1 MHVTRH
7 TKRRR
12 RVIWEEWSLTAKLL
26 TIMMTLML
34 VVLTGTSAW
43 VLENLRSSLIER
55 TDVQLI
61 QASEALAIQAAET
74 VLTPS
79 PLASPEDRSPTEDS
93 LRQLLPGTYYVQ
105 FYDSEGG
112 EVYSPVAPI
121 DGNEP
126 QLPVIDEQTVSTMHG
141 APFTTDGSE
150 SQWRVR
156 ALRVENSQLLV
167 AIAVPFDQDIDAV
180 GERARNTVL
189 GIGMLALALVAGVGY
204 FAITNT
210 FRPLHDIENTA
221 SKIAAGDLSQR
232 VSTYPS
238 NTELGRLS
246 AALNTMLGHIED
258 SFDGRKQSEKRI
270 RQFVSDASHELR
282 TPLVTI
288 RGYAELYRQGAI
300 TDPDQV
306 GQAMERM
313 ESEAKRMTVLV
324 EDLVQLA
331 RLDER
336 RPTEIGPVDMTR
348 LVRDGAA
355 DALAQAPDRD
365 ISFIGLDGEDA
376 QQTPMILGSEARLR
390 QVIVNLA
397 GNAVRH
403 TTEGTEIEFA
413 VGVVDVPAPA
423 SDAAGAGGRTASGGT
438 EERAARPE
446 LPAPHH
452 PVGSEALRRGTLPR
466 RVPAAGRPLARPV
479 REAGT
484 DGSARTP
491 DDTIE
496 RAPARR
502 GHRPGVGAAR
512 RRTVA
517 GDPDQRP
524 SRIRTRSSRARW
536 NWARTCPDSP
546 MVASGS
552 NCATTARASPP
563 TRSRGSSSGSTGST
577 PPADATRADPAWG
590 CRSSRRSSTP
600 TPVRYP
606 STPPPAAAR
615 HSASTCRS
623 PALTR
628 SADRPAGPL
637 LRPHPE
643 RTSHESANGPHA
655 PLRPA

>member
-1 MHVTRH
+1 MTRH

-34 VVLTGTSAW
+34 VVLSGTSAW

-55 TDVQLI
+55 TDAQLI

-74 VLTPS
+74 VLAPS
-79 PLASPEDRSPTEDS
+79 PLASSEDRSPTEDS

-105 FYDSEGG
+105 FYDSEGS
-112 EVYSPVAPI
+112 EVYSPVAPL

-126 QLPVIDEQTVSTMHG
+126 QLPVIDQQTVTTMQG
-141 APFTTDGSE
+141 APFTTDGSQ

-288 RGYAELYRQGAI
+288 RGYAELYRQGAL
-300 TDPDQV
+300 TDPDQI
-306 GQAMERM
+306 GQAMGRM

-413 VGVVDVPAPA
+413 VGVVDVPHQQQAPQAPA
-423 SDAAGAGGRTASGGT
+423 EARRPEARKRGLPVPNFLRLPTSWGQKPPAEAPSPDAAASSQQDTPPSAQSAGPSPTGPHGTTASASVPSGDAPSQAIPTSGVT
-438 EERAARPE
+438 HSNPFVTGPLE
-446 LPAPHH
+446 LGEDLSGFPYGR
-452 PVGSEALRRGTLPR
+452 VRFELRDHGEGI
-466 RVPAAGRPLARPV
+466 A
-479 REAGT
+479 
-484 DGSARTP
+484 
-491 DDTIE
+491 
-496 RAPARR
+496 
-502 GHRPGVGAAR
+502 
-512 RRTVA
+512 
-517 GDPDQRP
+517 PDQV
-524 SRIRTRSSRARW
+524 SRIFERFYRLDSSRGRDTGGSGLGLSIVKAIVDSHSGAISVHPTPGGGATFRVDMPVPG
-536 NWARTCPDSP
+536 PDS
-546 MVASGS
+546 VRRQASR
-552 NCATTARASPP
+552 ATSQA
-563 TRSRGSSSGSTGST
+563 T
-577 PPADATRADPAWG
+577 PRKDIP
-590 CRSSRRSSTP
+590 
-600 TPVRYP
+600 
-606 STPPPAAAR
+606 
-615 HSASTCRS
+615 
-623 PALTR
+623 
-628 SADRPAGPL
+628 
-637 LRPHPE
+637 
-643 RTSHESANGPHA
+643 
-655 PLRPA
+655 

>member
-1 MHVTRH
+1 
-7 TKRRR
+7 
-12 RVIWEEWSLTAKLL
+12 
-26 TIMMTLML
+26 MMTLML
-34 VVLTGTSAW
+34 VVLSGTSAW

-55 TDVQLI
+55 TDAQLI

-74 VLTPS
+74 VLAPS
-79 PLASPEDRSPTEDS
+79 PLASSEDRSPTEDS

-105 FYDSEGG
+105 FYDSEGN
-112 EVYSPVAPI
+112 EVYNPVAPI
-121 DGNEP
+121 DGNQP
-126 QLPVIDEQTVSTMHG
+126 QLPVIDEQTVTTMHG
-141 APFTTDGSE
+141 APFTTDGSQ

-210 FRPLHDIENTA
+210 FRPLHDIEKTA

-232 VSTYPS
+232 VTTYPS
-238 NTELGRLS
+238 STELGRLS

-300 TDPDQV
+300 TDPDQI

-331 RLDER
+331 RMDER

-376 QQTPMILGSEARLR
+376 RQTPMILGSEARLR
-390 QVIVNLA
+390 QVVVNLA

-403 TTEGTEIEFA
+403 TTEGSAIEFA
-413 VGVVDVPAPA
+413 VG
-423 SDAAGAGGRTASGGT
+423 
-438 EERAARPE
+438 
-446 LPAPHH
+446 
-452 PVGSEALRRGTLPR
+452 
-466 RVPAAGRPLARPV
+466 
-479 REAGT
+479 
-484 DGSARTP
+484 
-491 DDTIE
+491 
-496 RAPARR
+496 
-502 GHRPGVGAAR
+502 GVG
-512 RRTVA
+512 
-517 GDPDQRP
+517 
-524 SRIRTRSSRARW
+524 I
-536 NWARTCPDSP
+536 
-546 MVASGS
+546 
-552 NCATTARASPP
+552 
-563 TRSRGSSSGSTGST
+563 
-577 PPADATRADPAWG
+577 
-590 CRSSRRSSTP
+590 
-600 TPVRYP
+600 
-606 STPPPAAAR
+606 
-615 HSASTCRS
+615 
-623 PALTR
+623 
-628 SADRPAGPL
+628 
-637 LRPHPE
+637 PHE
-643 RTSHESANGPHA
+643 D
-655 PLRPA
+655 

>member
-1 MHVTRH
+1 MTRH

-55 TDVQLI
+55 TDAQLI

-74 VLTPS
+74 VLAPS
-79 PLASPEDRSPTEDS
+79 PLASSEDRSPTEDS

-105 FYDSEGG
+105 FYDAAGS
-112 EVYSPVAPI
+112 EVYKPVAPI

-126 QLPVIDEQTVSTMHG
+126 QLPVIDEQTVTTMHG

-300 TDPDQV
+300 ADPDQV

-403 TTEGTEIEFA
+403 TTEGSEIEFA
-413 VGVVDVPAPA
+413 VGVVDVPHQHHHQQVPAEAKRPETRKRGLPVPNFLRLPTPWAQKPPAEAP
-423 SDAAGAGGRTASGGT
+423 SPDAAASTSQQG
-438 EERAARPE
+438 
-446 LPAPHH
+446 
-452 PVGSEALRRGTLPR
+452 
-466 RVPAAGRPLARPV
+466 
-479 REAGT
+479 
-484 DGSARTP
+484 
-491 DDTIE
+491 
-496 RAPARR
+496 
-502 GHRPGVGAAR
+502 
-512 RRTVA
+512 
-517 GDPDQRP
+517 
-524 SRIRTRSSRARW
+524 
-536 NWARTCPDSP
+536 
-546 MVASGS
+546 
-552 NCATTARASPP
+552 
-563 TRSRGSSSGSTGST
+563 
-577 PPADATRADPAWG
+577 
-590 CRSSRRSSTP
+590 
-600 TPVRYP
+600 
-606 STPPPAAAR
+606 TPPPVQ
-615 HSASTCRS
+615 S
-623 PALTR
+623 P
-628 SADRPAGPL
+628 RPAPQGPGGTHTNEGTGSNGSTRTNGSTASAWVTSGDAPSQAIPTSGL
-637 LRPHPE
+637 THSNPFVTGQLELGEDLSGFPYGRVRFELRDHGEGIAPDQVARIFERFYRLDSSRGRDTGGSGLGLSIVKAIVESHSGAISVHPTPGGGATF
-643 RTSHESANGPHA
+643 RVDMPVPGPDSVRRQASRA
-655 PLRPA
+655 PSQATPRKDIP

>member
-1 MHVTRH
+1 MTRH

-55 TDVQLI
+55 TDAQLI

-79 PLASPEDRSPTEDS
+79 PLASSEDRSPTEDS

-105 FYDSEGG
+105 FYDAEGS
-112 EVYSPVAPI
+112 EVYKPVAPI

-126 QLPVIDEQTVSTMHG
+126 QLPVIDEQTVTTMHG

-376 QQTPMILGSEARLR
+376 QPTPMILGSEARLR

-403 TTEGTEIEFA
+403 TAEGSEIEFA
-413 VGVVDVPAPA
+413 VGVVDVPQQHAASQSPADARRPEVRKRGLPVPNFLRLPTPWGQKPPAEAPSTDAADPSQQVAAPHTQDPRQAPA
-423 SDAAGAGGRTASGGT
+423 GSSGPRTNGGSAASGG
-438 EERAARPE
+438 AASAAVPSGDAPSQAIPTSGLTHSNPFVTGPLE
-446 LPAPHH
+446 LGEDLSGFPYGR
-452 PVGSEALRRGTLPR
+452 VRFELRDHGEGI
-466 RVPAAGRPLARPV
+466 A
-479 REAGT
+479 
-484 DGSARTP
+484 
-491 DDTIE
+491 
-496 RAPARR
+496 
-502 GHRPGVGAAR
+502 
-512 RRTVA
+512 
-517 GDPDQRP
+517 PDQVP
-524 SRIRTRSSRARW
+524 RIFERFYRLDSSRGRDTGGSGLGLSIVKAIVESHSGAISVHPTPGGGATFRVDMPVPG
-536 NWARTCPDSP
+536 PDS
-546 MVASGS
+546 V
-552 NCATTARASPP
+552 R
-563 TRSRGSSSGSTGST
+563 RQ
-577 PPADATRADPAWG
+577 ATRATSQA
-590 CRSSRRSSTP
+590 TP
-600 TPVRYP
+600 RKDIP
-606 STPPPAAAR
+606 
-615 HSASTCRS
+615 
-623 PALTR
+623 
-628 SADRPAGPL
+628 
-637 LRPHPE
+637 
-643 RTSHESANGPHA
+643 
-655 PLRPA
+655 

>member
-1 MHVTRH
+1 MTRH

-55 TDVQLI
+55 TDAQLI

-79 PLASPEDRSPTEDS
+79 PLASSEDRSPTEDS

-105 FYDSEGG
+105 FYDGEGS

-126 QLPVIDEQTVSTMHG
+126 QLPVIDEQTVSTMQG

-365 ISFIGLDGEDA
+365 ISLIGLDGEDA
-376 QQTPMILGSEARLR
+376 PQTPMVLGSEARLR

-413 VGVVDVPAPA
+413 VGVVDVPHQPQMPQAPA
-423 SDAAGAGGRTASGGT
+423 DAR
-438 EERAARPE
+438 RPE
-446 LPAPHH
+446 ARKRGLPVPNFLRLTAPWGQK
-452 PVGSEALRRGTLPR
+452 PPAEAPQQDAPWPAQSAKSAPTGPHGPHADEG
-466 RVPAAGRPLARPV
+466 PAAGGSTR
-479 REAGT
+479 T
-484 DGSARTP
+484 DGSTASASVPPGDAPSQTIPTSGLTHSSPFVTGPLELGEDLSGFPYGRVRFELRDHGEGIAPDQVARIFERFYRLDSSRGRDTGGSGLGLSIVKAIVDSHSGAISVHPTP
-491 DDTIE
+491 GGGATFRVDMPIPGPDSVRRQAN
-496 RAPARR
+496 RAPS
-502 GHRPGVGAAR
+502 
-512 RRTVA
+512 
-517 GDPDQRP
+517 Q
-524 SRIRTRSSRARW
+524 
-536 NWARTCPDSP
+536 
-546 MVASGS
+546 
-552 NCATTARASPP
+552 ATPRKDDIP
-563 TRSRGSSSGSTGST
+563 
-577 PPADATRADPAWG
+577 
-590 CRSSRRSSTP
+590 
-600 TPVRYP
+600 
-606 STPPPAAAR
+606 
-615 HSASTCRS
+615 
-623 PALTR
+623 
-628 SADRPAGPL
+628 
-637 LRPHPE
+637 
-643 RTSHESANGPHA
+643 
-655 PLRPA
+655 